1 MPKDFDMVIRISSER
16 AEVEV
21 EQHSKK
27 GVITRKN
34 ISPQS
39 LSTCILTSRHDD
51 ESHPTGLL
59 PEGCIAVV
67 MEKKYVYY
75 LSFRKNQNFPK
86 IGLGEKVWKQLQQPP
101 NSHLLPIF
109 LLRNLAQGISPKTVL
124 TSF

>member
-51 ESHPTGLL
+51 ESHATGLL

-75 LSFRKNQNFPK
+75 SVRYPEL
-86 IGLGEKVWKQLQQPP
+86 
-101 NSHLLPIF
+101 
-109 LLRNLAQGISPKTVL
+109 
-124 TSF
+124 